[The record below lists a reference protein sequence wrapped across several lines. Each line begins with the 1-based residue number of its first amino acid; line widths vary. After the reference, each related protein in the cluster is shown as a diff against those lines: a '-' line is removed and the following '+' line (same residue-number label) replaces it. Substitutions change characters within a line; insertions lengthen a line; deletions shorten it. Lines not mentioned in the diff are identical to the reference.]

1 MVALRRYFD
10 ERKRA
15 GEMVQQMIWPVM
27 SAGYRPA
34 VPADA
39 LTIAVVVDNEVTRRG
54 VAAVVQQVPEV
65 RLRPGPDGA
74 DVVIAS
80 PRALSRA
87 DSLLGHD
94 DGRQHKLLVL
104 LDEPDQVDIVRWL
117 TPDGYLLAT
126 DLTPESLHRT
136 LTQVADGQLVVPAE
150 LSRHLLRLAT
160 GRTRRD
166 RARAPVLTARE
177 RETLALLAEGLSN
190 RQIGRRLGVSEHGAK
205 RLVGNIMTK
214 LDSPNRTLAVAIA
227 LRERLIQAEPA

>member
-1 MVALRRYFD
+1 MPTD
-10 ERKRA
+10 
-15 GEMVQQMIWPVM
+15 
-27 SAGYRPA
+27 
-34 VPADA
+34 D

-54 VAAVVQQVPEV
+54 VAAVVQQVPKV
-65 RLRPGPDGA
+65 RLRAGPDGA

-87 DSLLGHD
+87 DTLRGHD

-136 LTQVADGQLVVPAE
+136 LAQLADGQVVVPAE
-150 LSRHLLRLAT
+150 LSRHLLKLAT

-166 RARAPVLTARE
+166 RGRAPVLTSRE

-205 RLVGNIMTK
+205 RLVGSIMTK

>member
-1 MVALRRYFD
+1 MAQ
-10 ERKRA
+10 K
-15 GEMVQQMIWPVM
+15 MIWPVM

-34 VPADA
+34 LPADE
-39 LTIAVVVDNEVTRRG
+39 LTIAVVVDNEVTWRG
-54 VAAVVQQVPEV
+54 VAAVVQQVPKV
-65 RLRPGPDGA
+65 RWTAGPDGA

-80 PRALSRA
+80 PRALSHA
-87 DSLLGHD
+87 DRLGRHD

-117 TPDGYLLAT
+117 TPDGYLLAA

-136 LTQVADGQLVVPAE
+136 LAQVADGQLVVPAE
-150 LSRHLLRLAT
+150 LSRHLLKLAT
-160 GRTRRD
+160 GPTRRE
-166 RARAPVLTARE
+166 RGRAPVLTARE

-205 RLVGNIMTK
+205 RLVGSIMTK